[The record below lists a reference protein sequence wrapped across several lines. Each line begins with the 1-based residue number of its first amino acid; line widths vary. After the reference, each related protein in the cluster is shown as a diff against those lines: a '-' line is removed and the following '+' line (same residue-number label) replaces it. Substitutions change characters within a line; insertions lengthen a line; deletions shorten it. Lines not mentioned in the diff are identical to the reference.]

1 MVNVD
6 RVEIDIIPSSLPWY
20 LTFSTSNLLVKINTR
35 KDETFHPS
43 DLPDGLGP
51 YQFKGDEV

>member
-1 MVNVD
+1 M
-6 RVEIDIIPSSLPWY
+6 
-20 LTFSTSNLLVKINTR
+20 NLLVKINTR